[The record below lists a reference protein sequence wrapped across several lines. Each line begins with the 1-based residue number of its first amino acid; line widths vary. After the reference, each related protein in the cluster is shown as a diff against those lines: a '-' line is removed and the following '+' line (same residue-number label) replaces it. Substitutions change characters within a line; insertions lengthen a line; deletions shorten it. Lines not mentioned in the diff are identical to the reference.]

1 MDSGGTGNRELRPS
15 DRASQRVF
23 NAQSGE
29 AEWPAFRTS
38 DLRAPETTG
47 ERDRHPVVQ
56 RLGG

>member
-1 MDSGGTGNRELRPS
+1 LRPS

-23 NAQSGE
+23 TAQSGE

-56 RLGG
+56 QLGG